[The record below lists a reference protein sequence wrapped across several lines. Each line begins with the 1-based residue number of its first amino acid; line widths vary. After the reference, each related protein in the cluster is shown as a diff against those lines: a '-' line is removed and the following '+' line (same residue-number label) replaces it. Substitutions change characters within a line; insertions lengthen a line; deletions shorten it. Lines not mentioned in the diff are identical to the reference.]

1 MSDEEEIEG
10 EGFVFKDSR
19 SSQLSE
25 DEALDQDSQAEAN
38 KTDPA
43 KEQAAS
49 KPFKIDFSTFIMS
62 LTSSAFYHLGDIAD
76 PETGKTETNLPA
88 VQQMVS
94 GPAIFMMVFSIIT
107 LVVIL
112 FGLIASAIQ
121 GGAGI
126 FGDLP
131 PEARAR
137 LAFEGVGNIIQL
149 TLALVSNTAILI
161 GAIKMKN
168 LRSYPWAMAASILS
182 ILSGCGCCCPIGPAG
197 GIWAI
202 VVLTKPG
209 VKAAFD
215 QTKSM
220 A

>member
-43 KEQAAS
+43 KEQASS

-88 VQQMVS
+88 VQQTIDM
-94 GPAIFMMVFSIIT
+94 
-107 LVVIL
+107 
-112 FGLIASAIQ
+112 LIMLKEKTQ
-121 GGAGI
+121 GN
-126 FGDLP
+126 LS
-131 PEARAR
+131 EE
-137 LAFEGVGNIIQL
+137 EGKLLEQL
-149 TLALVSNTAILI
+149 IYELQLKFVA
-161 GAIKMKN
+161 K
-168 LRSYPWAMAASILS
+168 
-182 ILSGCGCCCPIGPAG
+182 
-197 GIWAI
+197 
-202 VVLTKPG
+202 TK
-209 VKAAFD
+209 K
-215 QTKSM
+215 
-220 A
+220 